1 MNDKQLFKMCL
12 MYVKALKQPVT
23 RAELIKLL
31 EERVHTIHTSEE
43 RVHKTEENEH
53 D

>member
-12 MYVKALKQPVT
+12 TYVKALKQPIT

-31 EERVHTIHTSEE
+31 EARLLQE
-43 RVHKTEENEH
+43 KK
-53 D
+53 DD

>member
-12 MYVKALKQPVT
+12 TYVKALKQPVT

-31 EERVHTIHTSEE
+31 EARLLQ
-43 RVHKTEENEH
+43 ENKNG
-53 D
+53 

>member
-1 MNDKQLFKMCL
+1 MNDRQLFKMCL
-12 MYVKALKQPVT
+12 TYVKALKQPVT

-31 EERVHTIHTSEE
+31 EARLLQ
-43 RVHKTEENEH
+43 ENKN

>member
-12 MYVKALKQPVT
+12 TYVKALKQPIT

-31 EERVHTIHTSEE
+31 EKRVNILEE
-43 RVHKTEENEH
+43 RVHKTEKNKH

>member
-12 MYVKALKQPVT
+12 MYVKALKQPIT

-31 EERVHTIHTSEE
+31 EERVHAVNILEE
-43 RVHKTEENEH
+43 RVHKTEKNKH

>member
-31 EERVHTIHTSEE
+31 DERVNTSEKC
-43 RVHKTEENEH
+43 VQKTEKN
-53 D
+53 

>member
-12 MYVKALKQPVT
+12 TYVKALKQPVT

-31 EERVHTIHTSEE
+31 EERVHAVNMSEE
-43 RVHKTEENEH
+43 CVHKTEKN
-53 D
+53 

>member
-31 EERVHTIHTSEE
+31 EERVHAVSISSE
-43 RVHKTEENEH
+43 RVQKTEKNEH

>member
-12 MYVKALKQPVT
+12 NYVKALKQPIT
-23 RAELIKLL
+23 RHELIKLL
-31 EERVHTIHTSEE
+31 EERVHAVNILPE
-43 RVHKTEENEH
+43 RVQKTEENEH